1 MQENEQYYNGDFQH
15 GYLTGVENIDKST
28 YEGYLSSHVSYEWIQ
43 ERITEKQNEITQID
57 AEIADIKEKKKSI
70 FDNLQNFTIGLNT
83 KAKEVARIEEEIGAN
98 LLKINVLEKKK
109 NHNESPYSLLAGVL
123 YLLAGIAFIAGDLI
137 ISHEIVAY
145 ALNIRNNIEAW
156 SFAVGLAMLSVLLK
170 PAYERL
176 VEHPY
181 LHEYSPKTKRIY
193 GFFQSFLLIF
203 TIGTMFILGW
213 FRYEAY
219 KTDKLKEGINKQ
231 IKAMQLSTQSLDPTI
246 AQPTDNQAII
256 QKMEEQMKAYDAL
269 NLQLVNSPWALF
281 SFVLSGILFAIAG
294 AICLGIAFPILQ
306 AYWYRWL
313 QASPAIKRLKK
324 ENSVLKESLKIAENE
339 LAEREIQK
347 NVLEHD
353 LTLLPNLDDLKA
365 EKIAVLKEVAELL
378 KDSKISDQDRRIHTF
393 NDGFAKGKSTD
404 LTDEEAEELRKAMF
418 RQVQSSEDS
427 KTDTKPKIYRSNGM
441 RPHQALRKVITDQF
455 NQN

>member
-1 MQENEQYYNGDFQH
+1 MQQNEQYYNGDFQH

-43 ERITEKQNEITQID
+43 ERISEKRDEINQID
-57 AEIADIKEKKKSI
+57 AEITDIKEKKKSI
-70 FDNLQNFTIGLNT
+70 FDNLQNFTVGLNT
-83 KAKEVARIEEEIGAN
+83 KTKEIARIEEEINAN
-98 LLKINVLEKKK
+98 SLKISSLEKKK
-109 NHNESPYSLLAGVL
+109 TQNESPYSLLAGVL
-123 YLLAGIAFIAGDLI
+123 YLLAGVAFITGDLI

-219 KTDKLKEGINKQ
+219 KTDKLKDGINKQ
-231 IKAMQLSTQSLDPTI
+231 VKAMQLSTQSLDPTI
-246 AQPTDNQAII
+246 AQPVDNQAIV
-256 QKMEEQMKAYDAL
+256 QKIEEQMKAYDAL

-281 SFVLSGILFAIAG
+281 SFVLTGILFAVAG

-313 QASPAIKRLKK
+313 QVNPAIKRLKK
-324 ENSVLKESLKIAENE
+324 ENLALKESLKMAENE

-347 NVLEHD
+347 NILEHD

-365 EKIAVLKEVAELL
+365 EKVAILKEIAALL
-378 KDSKISDQDRRIHTF
+378 NDSKISDQDRRIHSF
-393 NDGFAKGKSTD
+393 NDGFAKGKATE

-418 RQVQSSEDS
+418 RQIQIGEES
-427 KTDTKPKIYRSNGM
+427 KIDTTPKVYRSNGL
-441 RPHQALRKVITDQF
+441 RPHQALRKVITDRF